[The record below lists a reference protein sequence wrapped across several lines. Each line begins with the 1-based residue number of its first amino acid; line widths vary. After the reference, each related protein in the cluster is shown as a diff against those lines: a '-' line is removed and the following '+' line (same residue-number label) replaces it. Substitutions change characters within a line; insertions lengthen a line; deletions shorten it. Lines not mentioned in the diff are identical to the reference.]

1 MTDVTAGTPTG
12 AADSSPNRW
21 LPLMGGVLMNLALGV
36 IYAWSVFVA
45 PFSEDFGWTRTQ
57 VSVVFT
63 IAILSVGSWF
73 VVAGFLQDRF
83 GPQKV
88 AAFGG
93 ILYALGFFLASQT
106 ESLIWLYITFGAI
119 AGAGN
124 GFGYAIPIPV
134 CSKWFPDRRGLAV
147 GLVVGGYGA
156 GSGIYGPVAREVLI
170 PSYGWQGTMQ
180 ISAAIFLVMTLAAA
194 YLLKNPPAGYRPPTP
209 AAAPAAGGAPKAAA
223 PATAREFT
231 TAEMVRTPTFYLLW
245 IAYCLGAAAGL
256 MVISQLV
263 PVGEAAGLGPRGSRA
278 DHRRH
283 RQHRRAG
290 AVGLDVR
297 HLRPAEHVAADGAA
311 LGRGAAPV
319 LPSRRAGGALLPAA
333 RRDLLLLRHAAVGL
347 RLHLRR
353 LLRHAAHGGELRPAV
368 LGVGRRRHRRGRSSR
383 AASSTRQAT
392 TSWRSTWR
400 PRCPSSP
407 SPRSCWPSRRR
418 RRRRLP
424 DRASGRGR

>member
-1 MTDVTAGTPTG
+1 M
-12 AADSSPNRW
+12 
-21 LPLMGGVLMNLALGV
+21 

-45 PFSEDFGWTRTQ
+45 PFGEDFGWNRTQ

-83 GPQKV
+83 GPQLV

-93 ILYALGFFLASQT
+93 ILYALGFYLASQT

-156 GSGIYGPVAREVLI
+156 GSGIYGPLAREVLI
-170 PSYGWQGTMQ
+170 PAYGWQGTMQ

-194 YLLKNPPAGYRPPTP
+194 RLLRNPPAGYKPPT
-209 AAAPAAGGAPKAAA
+209 AAPAPAAGGAPPAAAA
-223 PATAREFT
+223 PVGRDFATG
-231 TAEMVRTPTFYLLW
+231 EMVRTPTFYLLW

-263 PVGEAAGLGPRGSRA
+263 PVGEAAGLGA
-278 DHRRH
+278 A
-283 RQHRRAG
+283 AG
-290 AVGLDVR
+290 VGLTIGAIGNTGGRVLSGWMSDTFGR
-297 HLRPAEHVAADGAA
+297 LNTLRLMVLLSAVALPLFYLLAGQVALFYVLLVVIYYCYGTLLSVFASTCADFYGTRNMGVNYGLLFSAWGVAGIIGPVIAGRVFDATQSYEIAFYVAAGLSVVALAA
-311 LGRGAAPV
+311 LMLARQPQA
-319 LPSRRAGGALLPAA
+319 PAA
-333 RRDLLLLRHAAVGL
+333 
-347 RLHLRR
+347 
-353 LLRHAAHGGELRPAV
+353 
-368 LGVGRRRHRRGRSSR
+368 
-383 AASSTRQAT
+383 AS
-392 TSWRSTWR
+392 
-400 PRCPSSP
+400 
-407 SPRSCWPSRRR
+407 
-418 RRRRLP
+418 
-424 DRASGRGR
+424 

>member
-1 MTDVTAGTPTG
+1 MTDTTTG
-12 AADSSPNRW
+12 SRW
-21 LPLMGGVLMNLALGV
+21 RPLVGGVLMNLALGV

-45 PFSEDFGWTRTQ
+45 PFDADFGWTRTE

-156 GSGIYGPVAREVLI
+156 GSGIYGPLAREWLI

-180 ISAAIFLVMTLAAA
+180 ISAGIFLVMTLAAA
-194 YLLKNPPAGYRPPTP
+194 YLLKNPPAGYRPPS
-209 AAAPAAGGAPKAAA
+209 AAPAPAAGGAPKAAV

-245 IAYCLGAAAGL
+245 VAYCLGAAAGL

-263 PVGEAAGLGPRGSRA
+263 PVGAAAGLG
-278 DHRRH
+278 
-283 RQHRRAG
+283 
-290 AVGLDVR
+290 
-297 HLRPAEHVAADGAA
+297 AAAA
-311 LGRGAAPV
+311 LGLTIGAIGNTGGRVLSGWMSDTFGRLNTLRLMVLVSAAALPLFPLFAGQVILFYLLLVVIYYCYGTLLSVFASTCADFYGTRHMGVNYGLLFSAWGVAGIVGPV
-319 LPSRRAGGALLPAA
+319 IAGRVFDTSGNYEMAFYLAAGLSVVALGALMLSKQPQAPAQ
-333 RRDLLLLRHAAVGL
+333 
-347 RLHLRR
+347 
-353 LLRHAAHGGELRPAV
+353 
-368 LGVGRRRHRRGRSSR
+368 
-383 AASSTRQAT
+383 AS
-392 TSWRSTWR
+392 
-400 PRCPSSP
+400 
-407 SPRSCWPSRRR
+407 
-418 RRRRLP
+418 
-424 DRASGRGR
+424 

>member
-1 MTDVTAGTPTG
+1 MTDATAGS
-12 AADSSPNRW
+12 ADSTPNRW
-21 LPLMGGVLMNLALGV
+21 LPLIGGVLMNLALGV

-45 PFSEDFGWTRTQ
+45 PFDADFGWTRTE

-106 ESLIWLYITFGAI
+106 ESLIWLYVTFGAI

-156 GSGIYGPVAREVLI
+156 GSGIYGPLAREWLI
-170 PSYGWQGTMQ
+170 PTYGWQGTMQ
-180 ISAAIFLVMTLAAA
+180 ISAVIFLAMTLVAA

-223 PATAREFT
+223 PATGHDFT
-231 TAEMVRTPTFYLLW
+231 TAEMVRTPTFYFLW
-245 IAYCLGAAAGL
+245 VAYCLGAAAGL

-263 PVGEAAGLGPRGSRA
+263 PVGAAAGLGAAAALGLTI
-278 DHRRH
+278 
-283 RQHRRAG
+283 G
-290 AVGLDVR
+290 AVGNTGGRVLSGWMSDTFGR
-297 HLRPAEHVAADGAA
+297 LNTLRIMVLLSAAA
-311 LGRGAAPV
+311 LPLFPLFAGQVV
-319 LPSRRAGGALLPAA
+319 LFY
-333 RRDLLLLRHAAVGL
+333 LLLVVIYYCYGT
-347 RLHLRR
+347 
-353 LLRHAAHGGELRPAV
+353 LLSV
-368 LGVGRRRHRRGRSSR
+368 F
-383 AASSTRQAT
+383 ASTCA
-392 TSWRSTWR
+392 
-400 PRCPSSP
+400 
-407 SPRSCWPSRRR
+407 
-418 RRRRLP
+418 
-424 DRASGRGR
+424 D